1 MPEKLP
7 SEIIKIELDD
17 ATFRGTHVVI
27 EPTYVNFFFGNN
39 GTGKFLFRL
48 ISASSRLPV

>member
-17 ATFRGTHVVI
+17 ATFKGTHAVI
-27 EPTYVNFFFGNN
+27 EPTYGNHYA
-39 GTGKFLFRL
+39 FLHSGNHLRC
-48 ISASSRLPV
+48 

>member
-27 EPTYVNFFFGNN
+27 EINYAA
-39 GTGKFLFRL
+39 LL
-48 ISASSRLPV
+48 ICDIDVVLSRLSYS